1 MTSENAIAAQLLT
14 VIREVYEG
22 GRSIVGERWSLLKT
36 MKEMADRSDTIGMFR
51 YFEECLRSTRGKRVA
66 EKLRAARKKTLET
79 EEPRVWWI
87 VGEALVE
94 AKIDCV
100 VGVGDAA
107 RRRRLAESFEAYWKK
122 DSVAAAIDSAV
133 QRRLKARRGILPTAS
148 LRPRLDAVPFV
159 FMRFGGPGLDRVRH
173 LQEQATET
181 YLLGLFEASAV
192 VGRAAL
198 EAALVDRWGAKHRDP
213 VPGGGTG
220 EGLQLLVAA
229 AAQRGVIT
237 AAQRSLV
244 IRVKQAGDRAARGG
258 EVDASV
264 ARSSLVALRMFIG
277 EF

>member
-100 VGVGDAA
+100 VGVGDVA
-107 RRRRLAESFEAYWKK
+107 RRRRLAESFYAYWKK
-122 DSVAAAIDSAV
+122 ESVAAAIYSAV
-133 QRRLKARRGILPTAS
+133 QRRLKAKRGILPTAS

-159 FMRFGGPGLDRVRH
+159 FMRFGGQDLTVSDTSRSRPRRRTFSGCSRR
-173 LQEQATET
+173 A
-181 YLLGLFEASAV
+181 LLS
-192 VGRAAL
+192 
-198 EAALVDRWGAKHRDP
+198 GARRSRPLLWID
-213 VPGGGTG
+213 GGQSIGTPY
-220 EGLQLLVAA
+220 Q
-229 AAQRGVIT
+229 
-237 AAQRSLV
+237 
-244 IRVKQAGDRAARGG
+244 G
-258 EVDASV
+258 EVR
-264 ARSSLVALRMFIG
+264 ARDCSCLLQPPPSEG
-277 EF
+277 